1 MSYDKKQIGHIL
13 GIGSPLLMLDLVT
26 ELVPGVRGEGTREFT
41 SSDWFFKY
49 HLKEEPLVPGV
60 LLVEGSL
67 QLFALTL
74 YNVEDHIGHYSFV
87 QKCSS
92 VFHKKVS
99 PGMSVIYIA
108 EVLRKRRGI
117 FEGSSKCFSSD
128 GLVCESTFSFVSPH
142 LLPRVQAK

>member
-1 MSYDKKQIGHIL
+1 MPYDRKQIGHIL
-13 GIGSPLLMLDLVT
+13 GIGCPLLMLDLVT
-26 ELVPGVRGEGTREFT
+26 ELVPGVRGAGMKEFT
-41 SSDWFFKY
+41 ATEWFFKH

-74 YNVEDHIGHYSFV
+74 YSLEEHTGHYSFV

-99 PGMSVIYIA
+99 PGMSVNYLV
-108 EVLRKRRGI
+108 EVLHKRRGI
-117 FEGSSKCFSSD
+117 FEGISKCFSSD